1 MVHKTQTSYYHT
13 LDKGSSVLIWSLPF
27 LDYTTH
33 FHLDVRNMDLGATV
47 VLTFRWSCNPEME
60 CVFSPLIASSFFLD
74 YTTHYH
80 LDIRNMDLGATVVLT
95 LRWPCNPETEYVVL
109 PNYDLTLNPPMVA
122 SFPWSCTM
130 TMHTKYKV
138 QTIYFILSQVK
149 D

>member
-60 CVFSPLIASSFFLD
+60 CVFSPLIASSFL
-74 YTTHYH
+74 
-80 LDIRNMDLGATVVLT
+80 
-95 LRWPCNPETEYVVL
+95 
-109 PNYDLTLNPPMVA
+109 VA
-122 SFPWSCTM
+122 SRSRRLLFLLSFSFFLSSGDVFLTSNISWFIDLEVCYMCILNVFFCQIKSFIRFRL
-130 TMHTKYKV
+130 V
-138 QTIYFILSQVK
+138 FVFGLQTL
-149 D
+149 

>member
-1 MVHKTQTSYYHT
+1 MVHKSQTSYHHT

-27 LDYTTH
+27 VDYATH
-33 FHLDVRNMDLGATV
+33 FHLDVRNLDLGATV
-47 VLTFRWSCNPEME
+47 VLTFRWPCNSEME

-95 LRWPCNPETEYVVL
+95 LRWPCNPETEYIVL
-109 PNYDLTLNPPMVA
+109 PNYDLTLNLPIVA

-130 TMHTKYKV
+130 IMHTKYKV
-138 QTIYFILSQVK
+138 QTIYFVLSQVK